1 MQSIYVIIIF
11 YQVSEC
17 LHTLMLLGIRLNELK
32 MMVLV
37 NFSAKL
43 ISKLLIIN
51 SIVVVNQKERF
62 QLFVLSE
69 C

>member
-1 MQSIYVIIIF
+1 
-11 YQVSEC
+11 
-17 LHTLMLLGIRLNELK
+17 MLLGIRLNELK

-51 SIVVVNQKERF
+51 SMVVVNQKERF